1 MTKEQFIEKW
11 RNAIRGNSYVSD
23 SIGFADKE
31 ENEFISDLNSLFN
44 LRTEE
49 EKPQVIQTKG
59 VEKYLGIIWFFESK
73 KYLLDKEYFDDNT
86 VKLTW
91 YNEDKS
97 LVIGEQLIYK
107 LNASYQFRR

>member
-1 MTKEQFIEKW
+1 MTKEQFIEKY
-11 RNAIRGNSYVSD
+11 RAMILAQTNYTQA
-23 SIGFADKE
+23 
-31 ENEFISDLNSLFN
+31 EFISDLNSLFN

-49 EKPQVIQTKG
+49 EKPKVIQTKRG
-59 VEKYLGIIWFFESK
+59 EKYLGIIWFFESK